1 MADPKTATKS
11 VLFVC
16 TFNSIRSP
24 MAEAILRDMSERKGL
39 GLQVCSA
46 GVQAKLT
53 DGYAIASMREIGL
66 DMSKHEGQTLEDVD
80 LSQVE
85 LIVSL
90 SDPARMFLMHF
101 TAGRNIAHEHWP
113 TQEPQLGQEASREEQ
128 RAHLNRVRDGL
139 VRKIKERFVTGA
151 AITH

>member
-1 MADPKTATKS
+1 MADSQKPQS

-24 MAEAILRDMSERKGL
+24 MAEAILRDIAQRRDLEIKV
-39 GLQVCSA
+39 QSA

-66 DMSKHEGQTLEDVD
+66 DMSKHEGQALDEIDLGDVD
-80 LSQVE
+80 LV
-85 LIVSL
+85 ISL
-90 SDPARMFLMHF
+90 SEPARMFLMHF
-101 TAGRNIAHEHWP
+101 AAGHDLTIEHWP
-113 TQEPQLGQEASREEQ
+113 TDEPQLGDDANRDEQ

-139 VRKIKERFVTGA
+139 VRKIKARFIPA
-151 AITH
+151 

>member
-1 MADPKTATKS
+1 MADTSTPKS

-24 MAEAILRDMSERKGL
+24 MAEAILRDIAQRRDL
-39 GLQVCSA
+39 CLTVQSA

-66 DMSKHEGQTLEDVD
+66 DMSKHEGQALDELDMDGID
-80 LSQVE
+80 LV
-85 LIVSL
+85 ISL

-101 TAGRNIAHEHWP
+101 TAGRDLSLEHWP
-113 TQEPQLGQEASREEQ
+113 TDEPQLGDGASREEQ

-139 VRKIKERFVTGA
+139 VRKIKARFIPA
-151 AITH
+151 A